1 MSSRIYTFK
10 AMEIALHMQLQ
21 IHTRI
26 YMYMY
31 MKIQYTIHKD
41 MQMRKFKQMLA
52 SDYQEEGA
60 WQ

>member
-21 IHTRI
+21 THTLI
-26 YMYMY
+26 YMYMYMY

-60 WQ
+60 